1 MPSHNM
7 LDRDGSNARAARIF
21 LKKFWPLF
29 CTDDEDLLNAALF
42 QLPFTRCGRRPNA
55 QRTWPVLGL
64 IKQAARQSV
73 ISVPS

>member
-1 MPSHNM
+1 M

-21 LKKFWPLF
+21 FLFFWPLF
-29 CTDDEDLLNAALF
+29 CTGEEDFLNAALF

-55 QRTWPVLGL
+55 QR
-64 IKQAARQSV
+64 V